1 MKTDNEVRQAFL
13 LSDNTFK
20 VEGLKVRFTELEI
33 DAANN
38 GESNAYSQALNE
50 LLAQRAEIQAMDI
63 S

>member
-1 MKTDNEVRQAFL
+1 MHTDNEVRQAFL

-20 VEGLKVRFTELEI
+20 MEGLKVRFTEQEI

-38 GESNAYSQALNE
+38 GESNAYSAALAQ
-50 LLAQRAEIQAMDI
+50 LLAQRQEIQMMDI